1 MPYVGELSALLT
13 AFLWSGT
20 SFAFSSAAVK
30 IGSLQL
36 NINRMLLAS
45 VLLFVTIEI
54 GGFSFSLSS
63 NQVINLVISGII
75 GLVIG
80 DSFLFKAFQSI
91 GARVSMLL
99 MSLSPAMS
107 SVLAYFFLDE
117 SLSFFGFLGI
127 AVTIFGIGLV
137 VLERSEVPNAKFK
150 INKLGII
157 YGLVGALGQAA
168 GLIFA
173 KLAFEEGEVHKMVA
187 TFIRII
193 SSVLILLIIALI
205 ARKYKNPVKLYKEN
219 PKALSSTIIGT
230 VLGPYLGIT
239 FSLVAI
245 ANTKVGIAAT
255 LMSTMPIIMLPYVR
269 YVYKERLSWRAIA
282 GAFIAVAG
290 VTILFVR

>member
-1 MPYVGELSALLT
+1 MLYVGELSALLT

-45 VLLFVTIEI
+45 VLLYVTIMI
-54 GGFSFSLSS
+54 GGFSLSLSS
-63 NQVINLVISGII
+63 SQITNLVISGII
-75 GLVIG
+75 GLVLG

-107 SVLAYFFLDE
+107 SVLAYFFLGE
-117 SLSFFGFLGI
+117 NLSFFGFLGI

-137 VLERSEVPNAKFK
+137 VLDRSEVPETKFK

-157 YGLVGALGQAA
+157 YGLLGALGQAA

-173 KLAFEEGEVHKMVA
+173 KFAFQEGEVNKMVA

-193 SSVLILLIIALI
+193 SSVLILLVIALMVK
-205 ARKYKNPVKLYKEN
+205 RYKNPVKLYKEN
-219 PKALSSTIIGT
+219 PKALGSTIIGT

-239 FSLVAI
+239 FSLIAI

>member
-63 NQVINLVISGII
+63 NEVINLVISGII

>member
-63 NQVINLVISGII
+63 NEVINLVISGII

-269 YVYKERLSWRAIA
+269 YVYKERLSWRAIT